1 MFPPQ
6 EFKVKHWRLGKL
18 WKFWLWLWM
27 FLLLIRKTAIFW
39 KFWFWIWNFDFW
51 SGKAGKIKSDQ
62 IRQGWENVESF
73 DFDFESFTLTLKV
86 FTLESFD
93 LDFESFYFWSIS
105 SQVRSGKICVS
116 LNDCRPDKLTIEK
129 GQISLI
135 LFSFLTRLE

>member
-1 MFPPQ
+1 MQKYDINSLTNFFLFPPQ

-18 WKFWLWLWM
+18 WKFW
-27 FLLLIRKTAIFW
+27 
-39 KFWFWIWNFDFW
+39 FWIWNFNFW